1 MPSSQVLNKLNKNI
15 DYLFANNSYLLEGKQ
30 KIRILDD
37 KRKAV
42 GCVEVAMGLKF
53 DEGINRVLLDAGM
66 VNMEDLLI
74 IDEISPIPSAIEL
87 ENIS

>member
-15 DYLFANNSYLLEGKQ
+15 DYLFANNSYLLEGKR

>member
-15 DYLFANNSYLLEGKQ
+15 DYLFSNNSFLLEGKQ

-42 GCVEVAMGLKF
+42 GCVEVAMDLRF
-53 DEGINRVLLDAGM
+53 DEEINRVLLDAGM

-74 IDEISPIPSAIEL
+74 IDEISPIPSAI
-87 ENIS
+87 

>member
-1 MPSSQVLNKLNKNI
+1 M
-15 DYLFANNSYLLEGKQ
+15 
-30 KIRILDD
+30 
-37 KRKAV
+37 